1 MLTSRGRWWRCP
13 SPSIHRLFTLDLCY
27 TLLKEFMAKQK
38 ARRRREV
45 AEPTPFEQARDE
57 LFQHVM
63 RCGVIGAEPEHQ
75 IEWFDETMRY
85 IGDRYHELAES
96 ELKDLR
102 TLGERFAAPPKAKT
116 PEVDAASAA

>member
-1 MLTSRGRWWRCP
+1 LELP
-13 SPSIHRLFTLDLCY
+13 
-27 TLLKEFMAKQK
+27 LLKEFMAKQK

-45 AEPTPFEQARDE
+45 TEPTVFEQARDE
-57 LFQHVM
+57 MFQHVM
-63 RCGVIGAEPEHQ
+63 RCGVIGADPSHQ
-75 IEWFDETMRY
+75 GEWFDETMQY
-85 IGDRYHELAES
+85 LGERYHELSDS

>member
-1 MLTSRGRWWRCP
+1 MLTSCGHCTAFTTFD
-13 SPSIHRLFTLDLCY
+13 SPSVYVRFAVHSS
-27 TLLKEFMAKQK
+27 LKEFMAKQK
-38 ARRRREV
+38 SRRRREV
-45 AEPTPFEQARDE
+45 AEPTVFEQARDE

-75 IEWFDETMRY
+75 VEWFDETMKY
-85 IGDRYHELAES
+85 LGDRYHEMSEG